1 MRFFGVHTSFLAM
14 FELWS
19 APADLEIC
27 HPGHSHPFSLSLR
40 PLRSLGPR
48 GQHTLKSRSF
58 SATSCVKL
66 RPNLGWPRYD
76 QDLTHTYAATRCGG
90 HLKSESHFGI
100 IPRIPT
106 PRVANDQAHQNE
118 LGPKTSTRAII
129 SSSRLCFDLSCVKT
143 TEKRPA
149 ARMGGA
155 TCAAALTILHI
166 ILNIDSYFYPFL
178 VWIYLGVVAGVHLRV
193 SFGKVSTL
201 WDLWVSCISETT
213 WRQSWWSFYCSW
225 VGCRAVPTELE
236 GLRGTKLGKT
246 SNA

>member
-76 QDLTHTYAATRCGG
+76 QDPTHTYAA
-90 HLKSESHFGI
+90 
-100 IPRIPT
+100 
-106 PRVANDQAHQNE
+106 ANDQAHQNE
-118 LGPKTSTRAII
+118 FGPKTSTRAII

-149 ARMGGA
+149 ARMGSA

-178 VWIYLGVVAGVHLRV
+178 VWIYLEVVAGVHLRV

-225 VGCRAVPTELE
+225 VGCRAVPAEPE
-236 GLRGTKLGKT
+236 GLRGTKLRKT